1 MLTTLVAALGLGLVA
16 GLRTLLAPAALFLV
30 RGGIAGYVLAVA
42 SLAELGIDLYPKAPS
57 RTRPAGLAGRMVSG
71 AVVGGVLCAFR
82 GAPPAAGCVLGVLGA
97 LAGAFGGKALRLW
110 AIDRIGA
117 VPAALGEDAVAIAL
131 VTAILVAA
139 GPR

>member
-1 MLTTLVAALGLGLVA
+1 MLTTLVAALALGLVA
-16 GLRTLLAPAALFLV
+16 GLRTLLAPAALFLA
-30 RGGIAGYVLAVA
+30 RGSVAGYVLAIA
-42 SLAELGIDLYPKAPS
+42 SLAEFGIDLYPKAGS
-57 RTRPAGLAGRMVSG
+57 RTRPAGLAGRIASG

-97 LAGAFGGKALRLW
+97 LAGAFGGKALRIR
-110 AIDRIGA
+110 AIERVGA

-131 VTAILVAA
+131 VVVTLVVA

>member
-30 RGGIAGYVLAVA
+30 RGGIAGYVLAIA
-42 SLAELGIDLYPKAPS
+42 SLGELGIDLHPKAQS
-57 RTRPAGLAGRMVSG
+57 RTRPVALTGRIVSG
-71 AVVGGVLCAFR
+71 AVVGGFLCAFR
-82 GAPPAAGCVLGVLGA
+82 GAPVAAGCLAGVLGA
-97 LAGAFGGKALRLW
+97 LAGAFGGKALRSW

-117 VPAALGEDAVAIAL
+117 VPAALGEDAIAIAL
-131 VTAILVAA
+131 VTAILVVA